1 MVTIEKATI
10 KEAQLLSKLGTKTF
24 LQSHGHSASKQ
35 DIAHYVSSHLN
46 IDVFLSEVKDN
57 TNHFWILYYNKQP
70 IGYYKIVPNATQNN
84 ISHSHVTKLERLY
97 LLEEFQHLKLG
108 LKLFNHAVKE
118 TKRLNQNGLW
128 LFTWVENHRA
138 IAFYKKAGFKI
149 VGEYNFKISNSHS
162 NPNHQMLLL
171 FD

>member
-10 KEAQLLSKLGTKTF
+10 KDAQLLSKLGSKTF
-24 LQSHGHSASKQ
+24 LQSHGYSASKQ
-35 DIAHYVSSHLN
+35 DITHYVRSHLN
-46 IDVFLSEVKDN
+46 TDKFLSEISDYS
-57 TNHFWILYYNKQP
+57 NHFWVLYYNKQP
-70 IGYYKIVPNATQNN
+70 IGYYKIVPNASQEN
-84 ISHSHVTKLERLY
+84 ISHSYITKLERLY
-97 LLEEFQHLKLG
+97 LLEEFQQLKLG
-108 LKLFNHAVKE
+108 LKFFNHAVKE

-149 VGEYNFKISNSHS
+149 VGEYYFKISKTHS